1 MKSPSLEN
9 IVLIMGGL
17 FSLLVIGLA
26 ARFIYSSVSSK
37 DNKKK
42 SHMMNTKKKEHAVMG
57 TTNRKTLLSSLKG
70 LKKK

>member
-17 FSLLVIGLA
+17 FSLLVIGLVI
-26 ARFIYSSVSSK
+26 RFIYMSVSSK
-37 DNKKK
+37 DDKKMYMK
-42 SHMMNTKKKEHAVMG
+42 KKKEHAVMG

>member
-17 FSLLVIGLA
+17 FSLLVIGLVV
-26 ARFIYSSVSSK
+26 RFIYSSVSSK
-37 DNKKK
+37 DNKK
-42 SHMMNTKKKEHAVMG
+42 MYMKKKEHAVMG
-57 TTNRKTLLSSLKG
+57 TTKRKTLLSSLNG

>member
-17 FSLLVIGLA
+17 FSLLVIGLVV
-26 ARFIYSSVSSK
+26 RFIYSSVSSK
-37 DNKKK
+37 DNKKMYMK
-42 SHMMNTKKKEHAVMG
+42 KKKEHAVMG
-57 TTNRKTLLSSLKG
+57 TTNRKTLLSRLNG

>member
-9 IVLIMGGL
+9 IVMIMGGL
-17 FSLLVIGLA
+17 FSLLVIGLVV
-26 ARFIYSSVSSK
+26 RFIYSSVSSK
-37 DNKKK
+37 DNKKMYMK
-42 SHMMNTKKKEHAVMG
+42 KKKERAVMG

>member
-17 FSLLVIGLA
+17 FSLLVIGLVV
-26 ARFIYSSVSSK
+26 RFIYSSVSSK

-42 SHMMNTKKKEHAVMG
+42 IHMMNTKKKEHAVMG

>member
-9 IVLIMGGL
+9 IVMIMGGL
-17 FSLLVIGLA
+17 FSLLVIGLVV
-26 ARFIYSSVSSK
+26 RFIYSSVSSK
-37 DNKKK
+37 DNKK
-42 SHMMNTKKKEHAVMG
+42 MYMKKKERAVMG

>member
-37 DNKKK
+37 DNKK
-42 SHMMNTKKKEHAVMG
+42 MYMKKKKDKEVMG
-57 TTNRKTLLSSLKG
+57 NANRTRILSNLRG

>member
-17 FSLLVIGLA
+17 FSLLVIGLVV
-26 ARFIYSSVSSK
+26 RFIYSSVSSK
-37 DNKKK
+37 DNKKMYMK
-42 SHMMNTKKKEHAVMG
+42 KKKEHAVMG
-57 TTNRKTLLSSLKG
+57 TTKRKTLLSSLKG

>member
-17 FSLLVIGLA
+17 FSLLVIGLVI
-26 ARFIYSSVSSK
+26 RFIYMSVSSK
-37 DNKKK
+37 DDKKMYMKKK
-42 SHMMNTKKKEHAVMG
+42 KKDKEVMG
-57 TTNRKTLLSSLKG
+57 NANRTRILSNLRG